1 MPRVLII
8 AEDRAFAGLLA
19 DELAASGLAI
29 STMASGSEAVA
40 AIAQAAPDL
49 VVLAREQ
56 SDGDGLA
63 LCRALRGEAATARVG
78 ILVVS
83 NRGTDR
89 DRVDGLE
96 AGADDYVVKPVPLRE
111 LALRI
116 QAVLRRCEVRQRTD
130 AVVAVGAVVLDPVRH
145 RVTAAGELVAL
156 RPLEYLLL
164 EYLMRRA
171 PRAISR
177 DELLAAIWGDAHP
190 LNTRIV
196 DVQISRLRDQL
207 GRAADLIET
216 VPGHG
221 YRARA
226 GVERG

>member
-8 AEDRAFAGLLA
+8 EEDRDFADLIA
-19 DELAASGLAI
+19 DDLAI
-29 STMASGSEAVA
+29 SGLTISATTTDGEAA
-40 AIAQAAPDL
+40 TAIAQTTPDL
-49 VVLAREQ
+49 VIIGLPGDDALAR
-56 SDGDGLA
+56 
-63 LCRALRGEAATARVG
+63 CRALRGEPATARVG
-78 ILVVS
+78 IMLVS

-111 LALRI
+111 LTLRAH
-116 QAVLRRCEVRQRTD
+116 AVLRRCEVRQRPA
-130 AVVAVGAVVLDPVRH
+130 AVVAVGPVVLDPVRH
-145 RVTAAGELVAL
+145 RVTAAGAAISL

-177 DELLAAIWGDAHP
+177 DELLAAIWGDAHS

-196 DVQISRLRDQL
+196 DVQVSRLRDQL
-207 GRAADLIET
+207 GAAADVIET
-216 VPGHG
+216 VPGLG
-221 YRARA
+221 YRAR
-226 GVERG
+226 GGDDRG